1 MKTTSTDRPEMR
13 LWLRRPRPPYAL
25 LMRRRRSERKRG
37 KREGSGSEEGKRG
50 AYLCRHCP
58 HSFCSPTRTFFCTM
72 SNLVSSFNVDSMI
85 ARNVRDYHYP
95 HYPAADYLFTRQSLM
110 FLCARAHSCLFFGG
124 PQREVKC
131 KGKEE
136 RCAWRASCT
145 SSWEETQTGMY
156 SSIFFEEKGL
166 AGWLAMSPGG
176 YRVSL
181 SFGMYRHISSPS
193 SVGKYS
199 TYY

>member
-1 MKTTSTDRPEMR
+1 
-13 LWLRRPRPPYAL
+13 
-25 LMRRRRSERKRG
+25 
-37 KREGSGSEEGKRG
+37 
-50 AYLCRHCP
+50 
-58 HSFCSPTRTFFCTM
+58 M

-85 ARNVRDYHYP
+85 ARNVGDYHYP

-166 AGWLAMSPGG
+166 AGWLAG
-176 YRVSL
+176 YVTRRIPRVAFFWHVQTYLIPIL
-181 SFGMYRHISSPS
+181 SR
-193 SVGKYS
+193 
-199 TYY
+199 